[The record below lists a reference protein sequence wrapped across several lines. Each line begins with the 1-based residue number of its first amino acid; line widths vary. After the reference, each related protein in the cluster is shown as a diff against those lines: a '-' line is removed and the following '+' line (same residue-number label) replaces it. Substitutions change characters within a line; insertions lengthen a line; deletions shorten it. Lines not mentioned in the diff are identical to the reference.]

1 MPNGMGIVGRN
12 TRGTDFFM
20 AENEEGVQE
29 REGRLGRETNCI
41 LAIKMDPT
49 NQCGGGGGRAPKIK
63 QTGQGRKI
71 GCGAER

>member
-29 REGRLGRETNCI
+29 RGG
-41 LAIKMDPT
+41 AI
-49 NQCGGGGGRAPKIK
+49 G
-63 QTGQGRKI
+63 
-71 GCGAER
+71 ERN